1 MGLGPEDRALIRRM
15 VVEEI
20 RRQMGGGALRP
31 TPLAARPVV
40 SAGLPP
46 SGLTDER
53 AAASSGP
60 TAPSERRSPPPEVNR
75 AAHML
80 ADTQVGVGGA
90 LETALRD
97 LDDLVVRAQT
107 LAEKIRSTL
116 RRTEPS
122 GRGR

>member
-20 RRQMGGGALRP
+20 GRQTGAGALRP
-31 TPLAARPVV
+31 TPLAARPAA

-46 SGLTDER
+46 SGLGDER
-53 AAASSGP
+53 AAASSGSAVP
-60 TAPSERRSPPPEVNR
+60 PERRSPPPEVSR